1 MKVTCMA
8 YAAVDLKEYRNALES
23 QFGAQKAGTHTL
35 IHIDQITGPDGVGV
49 AYNLADATMWVLI
62 DDTARMH
69 DPKWKALFL
78 AETATALTN
87 FFRTLVAPAQN
98 SSDAKTHWGGRQ
110 RGPFVVY
117 KFALLDKPEKLAY

>member
-1 MKVTCMA
+1 MA

-69 DPKWKALFL
+69 DPKWKALFFGRDGDRPDQL
-78 AETATALTN
+78 LPHFGCPGAELQRCEDALGWSPTRSVRRIQICT
-87 FFRTLVAPAQN
+87 FGQT
-98 SSDAKTHWGGRQ
+98 
-110 RGPFVVY
+110 
-117 KFALLDKPEKLAY
+117 